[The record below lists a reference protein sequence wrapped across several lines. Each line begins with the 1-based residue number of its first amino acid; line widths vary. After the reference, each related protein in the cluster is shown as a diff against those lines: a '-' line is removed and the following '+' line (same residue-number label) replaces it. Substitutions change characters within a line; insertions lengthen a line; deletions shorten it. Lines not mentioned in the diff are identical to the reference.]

1 MFTISIYFK
10 IKHSELFTASKAET
24 NSELRCNGDGYVM
37 INLDCNSDFSN
48 IDTRKW
54 IAKQR
59 KVMAVTC
66 KVPEENVILISRDEY
81 EEETFGEYDD
91 SNDITISCKNEE
103 LCGRQRMLNEGKIS
117 RQEFKERIDAE
128 YNKLEKE
135 LMNDEITPDEHV
147 ERYNALLELE
157 PQPFG
162 PPELHEHI

>member
-24 NSELRCNGDGYVM
+24 NSELRCNGDGYVI

-59 KVMAVTC
+59 KAMANVC

-81 EEETFGEYDD
+81 EEEN
-91 SNDITISCKNEE
+91 ND
-103 LCGRQRMLNEGKIS
+103 
-117 RQEFKERIDAE
+117 
-128 YNKLEKE
+128 
-135 LMNDEITPDEHV
+135 
-147 ERYNALLELE
+147 
-157 PQPFG
+157 
-162 PPELHEHI
+162 